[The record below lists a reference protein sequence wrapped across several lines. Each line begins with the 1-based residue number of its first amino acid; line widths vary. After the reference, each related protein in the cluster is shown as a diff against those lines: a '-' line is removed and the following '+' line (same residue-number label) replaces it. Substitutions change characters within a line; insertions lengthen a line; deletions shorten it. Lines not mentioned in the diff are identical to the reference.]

1 MANEI
6 KDKVIKQ
13 IENKLG
19 SLKRVGKTQSLFF
32 VPVIDVYI
40 YFRFSAIQKKDT
52 NKPYCFYGLRKEDIA
67 LMQGKKSFIC
77 FLTDDENKI
86 FLVPFNIYEIYFNQ
100 TPPSVDG
107 QYKTNI
113 HFKKQGT
120 VLDFANMPKFN
131 ADGYL
136 GIEPLFTITQKNIKV
151 PELTHYQLQSLIG
164 SIGSMKGYDIWFP
177 VNDRE
182 RIDKTIIDNSKII
195 YQLPSFRKDVDNII
209 SEIDVIWL
217 DKSKPISL
225 FEVEYSTPIYS
236 GLLRFNDV
244 LLSIAGTNNFNIIS
258 DIERESKFGTEINR
272 PTFTQS
278 KLNELVTFMN
288 YENVYQWYHN
298 LTGKYYGN

>member
-86 FLVPFNIYEIYFNQ
+86 FLVPFNIYEIYFKQ

-113 HFKKQGT
+113 HFKKQVT

-136 GIEPLFTITQKNIKV
+136 
-151 PELTHYQLQSLIG
+151 
-164 SIGSMKGYDIWFP
+164 
-177 VNDRE
+177 
-182 RIDKTIIDNSKII
+182 
-195 YQLPSFRKDVDNII
+195 
-209 SEIDVIWL
+209 
-217 DKSKPISL
+217 
-225 FEVEYSTPIYS
+225 
-236 GLLRFNDV
+236 
-244 LLSIAGTNNFNIIS
+244 
-258 DIERESKFGTEINR
+258 
-272 PTFTQS
+272 
-278 KLNELVTFMN
+278 
-288 YENVYQWYHN
+288 
-298 LTGKYYGN
+298 

>member
-1 MANEI
+1 
-6 KDKVIKQ
+6 
-13 IENKLG
+13 
-19 SLKRVGKTQSLFF
+19 
-32 VPVIDVYI
+32 
-40 YFRFSAIQKKDT
+40 
-52 NKPYCFYGLRKEDIA
+52 
-67 LMQGKKSFIC
+67 
-77 FLTDDENKI
+77 
-86 FLVPFNIYEIYFNQ
+86 
-100 TPPSVDG
+100 
-107 QYKTNI
+107 
-113 HFKKQGT
+113 
-120 VLDFANMPKFN
+120 
-131 ADGYL
+131 
-136 GIEPLFTITQKNIKV
+136 
-151 PELTHYQLQSLIG
+151 
-164 SIGSMKGYDIWFP
+164 MKGYDIWFP